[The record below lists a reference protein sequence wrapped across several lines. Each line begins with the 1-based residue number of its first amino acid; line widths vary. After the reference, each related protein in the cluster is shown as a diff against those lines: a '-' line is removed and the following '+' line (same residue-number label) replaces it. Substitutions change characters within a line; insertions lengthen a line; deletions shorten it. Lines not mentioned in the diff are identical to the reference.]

1 MVNKIPQEHLKHAP
15 KRENFQS
22 QEEYEEAVAF
32 FRHRVKHLSRVS
44 PKTSASR

>member
-1 MVNKIPQEHLKHAP
+1 MVNKIPQEHLRHAP
-15 KRENFQS
+15 KREDFPS

-32 FRHRVKHLSRVS
+32 FRHRVKHLSKAS